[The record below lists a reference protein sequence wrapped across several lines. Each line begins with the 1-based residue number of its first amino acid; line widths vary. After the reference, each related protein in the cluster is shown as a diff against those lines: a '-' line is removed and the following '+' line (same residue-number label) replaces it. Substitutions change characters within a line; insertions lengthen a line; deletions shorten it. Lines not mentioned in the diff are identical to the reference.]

1 MLKKITALM
10 LAASVM
16 IIAAAAVRSFSSNWT
31 KRFPPKK
38 AEPKQAKAPAP
49 VEKKNIELLPYSG
62 TRLITGEEAA
72 ALSDQELRIARCE
85 ITARHGKRVCSEKT
99 KEYFETISWYH
110 PSSDYDSAS
119 LSDIEKENLEILY
132 KEELGRKQAAEESSF
147 SYDDLAGKWIS
158 IDENPEDDYVPKN
171 TTLIEI
177 KERDGAF
184 YYVYSF
190 VATPIC
196 FTPGESVEKGESHR
210 IFSDATTGHVTLDED
225 TGTLTL
231 YFRPSGE
238 MALYTYKYDV
248 MSDCLILTDDDDYQ
262 ETLIKD
268 DDFEY

>member
-10 LAASVM
+10 LAVFVM
-16 IIAAAAVRSFSSNWT
+16 IISAAAVRSFSSNWT
-31 KRFPPKK
+31 KRIPPKK
-38 AEPKQAKAPAP
+38 AEAKQTEAPAP

-62 TRLITGEEAA
+62 TRLITSEEAA

-99 KEYFETISWYH
+99 KKYFETISWYH
-110 PSSDYDSAS
+110 PSNDYDSAS
-119 LSDIEKENLEILY
+119 LSDIEKENLETLY
-132 KEELGRKQAAEESSF
+132 KEELERKQAAKESSF

-158 IDENPEDDYVPKN
+158 VDENPENNYAPKN

-177 KERDGAF
+177 REKDGAF

-196 FTPGESVEKGESHR
+196 FTPGEGVEKGESHR
-210 IFSDATTGHVTLDED
+210 IFCVATTGLVTVDED
-225 TGTLTL
+225 TGILTFYLGPSDDNSL
-231 YFRPSGE
+231 YV
-238 MALYTYKYDV
+238 YKYDV
-248 MSDCLILTDDDDYQ
+248 MSDSLLLTNDDDYQ
-262 ETLIKD
+262 EALIKN